1 MICPNC
7 KSENKNT
14 NIKCEKCGTIL
25 IDESEFESIPEEIL
39 IDETDPVTD
48 AKVGG
53 AVNIFRGT
61 VYAIVS
67 IIFINFIGYLF
78 FSTES
83 GDVVSKIVLLPF
95 LICGI
100 IIFISSITYLIGGIK
115 NIRTLKE
122 TVGEEVD
129 INKIRED
136 EEKTYRSQNILSKM
150 YVGVFMIFWFG
161 FLIVFDVNAIKSWSN
176 GGNQLFYFSLIFWIV
191 GIFSFIQ
198 AFRKR

>member
-1 MICPNC
+1 MVCPNC

-14 NIKCEKCGTIL
+14 NIKCEKCRTVL
-25 IDESEFESIPEEIL
+25 IDESEFEDIPEELL

-48 AKVGG
+48 AKVSG
-53 AVNIFRGT
+53 AANIFRGT

-83 GDVVSKIVLLPF
+83 GDIVSKIVLLPF

-115 NIRTLKE
+115 NIRNVKE
-122 TVGEEVD
+122 TVGGEVD
-129 INKIRED
+129 IEKIRED
-136 EEKTYRSQNILSKM
+136 ENRMNKGQNILSKM
-150 YVGVFMIFWFG
+150 YMSVFMVFWFG

-176 GGNQLFYFSLIFWIV
+176 GGNQLFYFSLMFWIV

-198 AFRKR
+198 AFRKK